1 MASPIAPWHT
11 WGNSVTQRVTLA
23 APGSVPIV
31 SSQLVRISYKR
42 PETWRFCLWGRLM
55 GGDTPVGAILSVNVL
70 FDVYL
75 GVGRSVLRTE
85 RTDNIIVLADCFL
98 RLHWLVPVG
107 TPPGQQAGNV
117 KYATQVMGPVLDDSG
132 TTQLPIEL
140 LTAEDIQCRAR
151 AFVNSGD
158 AVGVGATVEFG
169 CFFAPNTHVR
179 PDWMARHN
187 QFLGGEIGGT

>member
-1 MASPIAPWHT
+1 
-11 WGNSVTQRVTLA
+11 
-23 APGSVPIV
+23 
-31 SSQLVRISYKR
+31 
-42 PETWRFCLWGRLM
+42 M
-55 GGDTPVGAILSVNVL
+55 GGTTPAAAITSVNVL

-117 KYATQVMGPVLDDSG
+117 KYATQTLGPVLDDSG
-132 TTQLPIEL
+132 TTQIPIEL

-158 AVGVGATVEFG
+158 PGANATVEFG